1 MSTAQARAAGDGS
14 ALPAASVALTE
25 NVWPPSARLAYDCG
39 SVHGCQAPSSSL
51 HSNDALPSG
60 DQKLNTAEAEVTV
73 PTGPAVISVSG
84 GVRSIVQTCDAG
96 EGSTFPALSRA
107 RTENVWG
114 PSERLA
120 YVFGSAHTSQAPA
133 SSLHSNEA
141 LPSPDENSNA
151 AALEDSVPLGPPASE
166 VSGAVVSTVHV
177 RDVGSPCTLPAVSL
191 ART

>member
-1 MSTAQARAAGDGS
+1 M
-14 ALPAASVALTE
+14 
-25 NVWPPSARLAYDCG
+25 
-39 SVHGCQAPSSSL
+39 

-60 DQKLNTAEAEVTV
+60 DQKLNTAEADVTV

-84 GVRSIVQTCDAG
+84 GVRSIVQACDAG

-151 AALEDSVPLGPPASE
+151 AALEDSVPLGPPVSE